1 MNAIDDTQKGPLAQP
16 GRPADN
22 AVEAKARLALEITPK
37 RFRLI
42 VDAVFSLPLRLLD
55 MLRDLF
61 RLFF

>member
-16 GRPADN
+16 GEPAGN
-22 AVEAKARLALEITPK
+22 AVQAKARVALEITPK

-55 MLRDLF
+55 VVRDLF
-61 RLFF
+61 RMFY